1 MCDYLDNNN
10 QREIFVDT
18 IQETLIGPK
27 FDGFGISKEEELISI
42 NPVKQYYSGILFSS
56 AFSNSEA
63 VNAED
68 SKDDEVG
75 DLELEEELVEE
86 GNVEIPND
94 DFEPTLDESKDDQ
107 ESANLRFQSYF
118 PTKFGMVFALENSAT
133 TLDIV
138 LDYATYEKT
147 TERTIKISLEE
158 WQSLKNAL
166 NILNHDTTI
175 IEDFGTGVF
184 AENQFEYED
193 GILSFN
199 YTPPAHKFLS
209 NKKYKGILH
218 QAFGTL
224 LVLKSKLINQLCA
237 INIYKRQPHTWE
249 RQIELIDQEIII
261 SERNL
266 RLYSKV
272 IASNGKK
279 IVKLLVQNTS
289 DAAAKSYKN
298 CYFQVQLMAISPLL
312 TDYKKQANSLIDQD
326 FATVDYQYQD
336 LKTYGKGVSCAV
348 SWNFEEAEKSINTTF
363 LPQEEIK
370 NFSNA
375 PNRALDEANV
385 RDIFKL
391 KNLSK
396 WTSFTKEK
404 IINEL
409 NKFANIYNDWQID
422 QESKANGDVIGSTI
436 TQKQSEAVERLKRNI
451 RYLNEND
458 QVFES
463 FQLANTAMMIQMI
476 IAKDNRF
483 AKGRDFNDLEG
494 NNASLFN
501 DIEFFENYDNRNEP
515 IYRPFQLAFLLM
527 NIEPTFNKESIDRN
541 EIVDLIWF
549 PTGGGKTEAYL
560 ALTALTIIE
569 RRRHNLDF
577 DTKGVSVMMR
587 YTLRLLTAQQFER
600 ATFLICALE
609 FLRKK
614 LEGSGLGGDD
624 NKITIGM
631 WVGGTT
637 TPNQLKEL
645 GEDYKWRRLF
655 EIKNLAEAKRA
666 NRFPISYCP
675 WCGCDL
681 LTEKGENF
689 ERGFNKNM
697 QGQTI
702 RGLDV
707 FCVNDACHF
716 EKLLPISFIDDE
728 LYNKP
733 PTLLFATVDKL
744 VRLSHKNEAANLF
757 KSPLPIDLIIQDELH
772 LLTGP
777 LGSLTGLYELAIEQL
792 CNRGGRKPKIV
803 ASTATTRN
811 TSSVI
816 KAMYGRNLNVFPAQG
831 VRFDDNFFSFLDK
844 DPKRNHLG
852 VMPTGKTSG
861 LTEIK
866 IVEAL
871 YEAKVKLLKCFLK
884 EKDVNSQDIDQLVEA
899 LNSSE
904 FKVDID
910 PYWTFVFYY
919 NNLRDLGRSKSRVS
933 IDFTQQIEGL
943 FEKQGFEKILKFVH
957 RYIFSR
963 TVEFTSR
970 QESGQIKGLLTR
982 TEQSVTFNRNEID
995 GNQYIYEQDGSID
1008 LALASNMFSVGIDVT
1023 RLNLMM
1029 MVGQPGSVA
1038 EYIQASSRV
1047 ARREK
1052 GLVINLLN
1060 PMRSRELSIFEDYK
1074 AFHTSYYKN
1083 VEPLSITPF
1092 TEMAIDKLMN
1102 AVLVAYA
1109 RSVHGVNN
1117 VQGYNQ
1123 QIKDKLKD
1131 LIHNAN
1137 RPLTV
1142 EQIDYI
1148 DRKLDLLG
1156 LKWVQGEG
1164 NGITNITKDRFN
1176 EQAPYLF
1183 DLMHSLRDIDE
1194 DVYIEN
1200 QSL

>member
-1 MCDYLDNNN
+1 MCDYLDDNN

-27 FDGFGISKEEELISI
+27 FDGFGISKEEELISM

-63 VNAED
+63 VNEED
-68 SKDDEVG
+68 SRDEEVGELETEDEFEDEVIA
-75 DLELEEELVEE
+75 V
-86 GNVEIPND
+86 IPND
-94 DFEPTLDESKDDQ
+94 EQDGKIDESKDDQ

-147 TERTIKISLEE
+147 TERKIKISLEE
-158 WQSLKNAL
+158 WQGLKTAL
-166 NILNHDTTI
+166 NILNHDTI
-175 IEDFGTGVF
+175 IVEDFGNGVF
-184 AENQFEYED
+184 AENRFEYVD
-193 GILSFN
+193 GILTFN
-199 YTPPAHKFLS
+199 YTPPEHIYLS
-209 NKKYKGILH
+209 SKKYKGILN

-224 LVLKSKLINQLCA
+224 LGLKSKLINQLCA
-237 INIYKRQPHTWE
+237 TKIYKRQP
-249 RQIELIDQEIII
+249 QIWVSQIQLIDQDIVIPET
-261 SERNL
+261 NL

-272 IASNGKK
+272 IENNGKN
-279 IVKLLVQNTS
+279 IVKLLVQNICDVAS
-289 DAAAKSYKN
+289 KSYKN
-298 CYFQVQLMAISPLL
+298 CYFQVQLMAVSSQL

-348 SWNFEEAEKSINTTF
+348 SWNLEEAEKSIKTTF

-375 PNRALDEANV
+375 PNRALGEANV
-385 RDIFKL
+385 SDIFKL
-391 KNLSK
+391 KNLSI
-396 WTSFTKEK
+396 WTSFTKDQ
-404 IINEL
+404 IIKDL

-422 QESKANGDVIGSTI
+422 QESKANGDVIGSQI
-436 TQKQSEAVERLKRNI
+436 TQNQSEAVDRLKRNI
-451 RYLNEND
+451 AYLNEND
-458 QVFES
+458 QVFKS
-463 FQLANTAMMIQMI
+463 FQLANTAMMIQMV
-476 IAKDNRF
+476 IAKDIRF
-483 AKGRDFNDLEG
+483 AKGRDFNELAG
-494 NNASLFN
+494 NDASLFN
-501 DIEFFENYDNRNEP
+501 NIEFFKNYDNRNEP

-527 NIEPTFNKESIDRN
+527 NIEPTFDKESNDRN

-569 RRRHNLDF
+569 RRLHNAGI
-577 DTKGVSVMMR
+577 DTNGVSVMMR

-614 LEGSGLGGDD
+614 LEGSGLG
-624 NKITIGM
+624 NEEITIGM
-631 WVGGTT
+631 WVGGST
-637 TPNQLKEL
+637 TPNKLKEL

-655 EIKNLAEAKRA
+655 ETQNLAEAKRA

-681 LTEKGENF
+681 LTEKEGNF
-689 ERGFNKNM
+689 ERGFEKNM
-697 QGQTI
+697 HGQTI
-702 RGLDV
+702 IGLEV

-716 EKLLPISFIDDE
+716 ERSLPISFIDDE

-744 VRLSHKNEAANLF
+744 VRLSHKNEASNLF

-792 CNRGGRKPKIV
+792 CNRDGRRPKIV

-816 KAMYGRNLNVFPAQG
+816 KAMYGRDLNVFPAQG
-831 VRFDDNFFSFLDK
+831 VRFDDNFFSYLDR
-844 DPKRNHLG
+844 DPKRKHLG
-852 VMPTGKTSG
+852 VMPTGKTSA

-871 YEAKVKLLKCFLK
+871 YEAKVKLLKYFLI
-884 EKDVNSQDIDQLVEA
+884 EKGVNILDIDQLVEA

-904 FKVDID
+904 FKVDVD

-982 TEQSVTFNRNEID
+982 TEQSVTFNRNEIE
-995 GNQYIYEQDGSID
+995 GNHYIYEQDGSID

-1109 RSVHGVNN
+1109 RSVHDVNN

-1123 QIKDKLKD
+1123 TIKDELKV
-1131 LIHNAN
+1131 LIHNAS

-1148 DRKLDLLG
+1148 DHKLDLLG
-1156 LKWVQGEG
+1156 LEWVQGQSNG
-1164 NGITNITKDRFN
+1164 NSNITKRRFREN
-1176 EQAPYLF
+1176 EPYLF